1 MPLARIGKLRANY
14 VVVFQSMNNYADQFA
29 LSSAVGISEIAAAI
43 ELASRRITFFEN
55 LGDTN
60 LELWDTAD
68 WRFHARSLRIEILRS
83 PRAEVILAPSDGYG
97 QVGNLKDPISSGHEH
112 HENIEPPGL
121 AQRIKDITGDR
132 ALIKFADFRTN
143 VGRIWVVDDFEK
155 RLGLFEIRSHLE
167 ASLRWIIPRART
179 GYQLE
184 FDAISD
190 SLRHIFEPWISMPAD
205 LDMWRFALLLTGR
218 RPFDY
223 TSSFSVKLSRGTPAA
238 AAIGSL
244 LIYLHSAASKNLEG
258 MINDLDPEFTHDF
271 RVSIRRARSI
281 IAASSPIL
289 DNQLAKELRNSLG
302 ELAGL
307 AGQVRD
313 LDVALDSVA
322 TITELN
328 NESTIAA
335 LKLLRSEARD
345 ELFRLYSQG
354 YIADVLRRW
363 HQFAIGAY
371 LSRNNMA
378 TPISEVARSQLLEAR
393 SAMLR
398 VSNKKKIESDHE
410 ALHDLRKKAKALRY
424 LLEGYSSLLD
434 QTKAEIAVRDLK
446 VLQDYLGKLQ
456 DRATLLALLRRLN
469 VEDIDPEL
477 FEIPPGVGKALA
489 SFKSKEAERHY
500 KELLDTVRK
509 SSH

>member
-1 MPLARIGKLRANY
+1 M
-14 VVVFQSMNNYADQFA
+14 VVFQSMNYYADQFA
-29 LSSAVGISEIAAAI
+29 LSSAVGISDIAAAI
-43 ELASRRITFFEN
+43 ELASRRTTFFEN

-68 WRFHARSLRIEILRS
+68 WKFHSRSLRVEILRS
-83 PRAEVILAPSDGYG
+83 PRAELILAPSDGYG
-97 QVGNLKDPISSGHEH
+97 QVGNLKDPTPSGHEH

-121 AQRIKDITGDR
+121 AQRIKGITGDR
-132 ALIKFADFRTN
+132 ALVKFAEFRAN
-143 VGRIWVVDDFEK
+143 VGRIWIVDDFEK
-155 RLGLFEIRSHLE
+155 RLGLFEIRSPLE
-167 ASLRWIIPRART
+167 AGLRWIIPRART

-184 FDAISD
+184 FNAISD
-190 SLRHIFEPWISMPAD
+190 SLRRIFEPWISIPTD
-205 LDMWRFALLLTGR
+205 LDMWRFALLSTGR
-218 RPFDY
+218 SPFDY
-223 TSSFSVKLSRGTPAA
+223 TSSFSVKLSPDTPAVT
-238 AAIGSL
+238 AIGSL
-244 LIYLHSAASKNLEG
+244 LIYLHSAASKNLGG
-258 MINDLDPEFTHDF
+258 MINDLDQEFTHDF
-271 RVSIRRARSI
+271 RVALRRARSI
-281 IAASSPIL
+281 IAASSPML
-289 DNQLAKELRNSLG
+289 GNQPAKELRNSLG

-322 TITELN
+322 TIAELN

-335 LKLLRSEARD
+335 LKLLRAEARD

-354 YIADVLRRW
+354 YVADTLRRW
-363 HQFAIGAY
+363 HQFAIEAY
-371 LSRNNMA
+371 LTRNSRA
-378 TPISEVARSQLLEAR
+378 TSISEVAKSQLLEAR

-398 VSNKKKIESDHE
+398 VSNRKKVESDHE

-434 QTKAEIAVRDLK
+434 PTKAEIAVSDLK

-509 SSH
+509 RSH